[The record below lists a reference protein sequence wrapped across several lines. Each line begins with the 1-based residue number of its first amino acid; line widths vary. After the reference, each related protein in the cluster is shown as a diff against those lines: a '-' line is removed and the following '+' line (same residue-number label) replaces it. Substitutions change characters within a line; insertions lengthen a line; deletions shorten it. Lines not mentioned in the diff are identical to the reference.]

1 MNRSIRLFGILGAT
15 SFIASGA
22 FGVAKPPVVLGGGAG
37 AAKQSSSSPA
47 SSHSPG
53 KRAPT
58 TPAAGRPVLDR
69 DGDSSASGRA
79 KSRAIATPSPRSVD
93 RAARPT
99 AGDDVATGAS
109 AAEET
114 PALLRSG
121 IAIPSI
127 AEILAGWGGS
137 DPALDLDGDGTV
149 GGADLAIALA
159 NDAPSGGGAASD
171 EAITAP
177 AGSGFDGDTEE
188 PEAQGNPGDPGFNAR
203 AIARWDFVPHQT
215 FSEPF
220 NVGVVA
226 FHSYGIDRV
235 EFSVNGG
242 AWTPVREMTPNPE
255 SGVVEYWVR
264 VDPSQL
270 PAGEAEIRAVVYPTT
285 GLCRVLGGDM
295 MGSGKERGEY
305 GMAFVADTSGA
316 LPRVER
322 FVSPSGSD
330 SAGDGSRESPFA
342 TMMKAAKSIAQA
354 SGGKA
359 DGGRILLLPGE
370 HNFGTYSYSL
380 LTTVEDR
387 WLEIAPAPGVAASE
401 APIVS
406 ASTGGLRIPKVR
418 FHGVEF
424 RPNGG
429 TNGLILNSGGG
440 ARSVWIDGC
449 TLIGAGKQLSSDW
462 MNGWDFMYA
471 TGCYLTNCRNGVR
484 GGELVR
490 DLTIDEIGSD
500 AFSDGR
506 IVLNSTV
513 RRIDRTGT
521 EFHPDFYQLYAPVGS
536 SCENRVVYGV
546 RALEPLQSQGLFA
559 DGTTTVRDIA
569 FVNVE
574 VSTLA
579 PGNVMRAFQYGGPTS
594 NMFVMDCEVLGPALW
609 RPDLTFTAADIV
621 FRNVTWSG
629 TGPAPSPLAGV
640 LEFEE

>member
-242 AWTPVREMTPNPE
+242 AWTPVREMTLNPE

-270 PAGEAEIRAVVYPTT
+270 PTGEAEIRAVVYPTT
-285 GLCRVLGGDM
+285 GLCRVLGGPI
-295 MGSGKERGEY
+295 GGAGTARGEC
-305 GMAFVADTSGA
+305 GMPFVADPLQS
-316 LPRVER
+316 LPNTER
-322 FVSPSGSD
+322 FVSPTGSD
-330 SAGDGSRESPFA
+330 STGDGSRESPFA
-342 TMMKAAKSIAQA
+342 TIMKAAKSIAQA

-359 DGGRILLLPGE
+359 DGGIISLLPGE
-370 HNFGTYSYSL
+370 HVFGGYSYSL
-380 LTTVEDR
+380 LTTVDNR
-387 WLEIAPAPGVAASE
+387 WLTIRPADGVQAAQ
-401 APIVS
+401 APIVGV
-406 ASTGGLRIPKVR
+406 STGGIRVARVCFDGINFRPTAASNGIITST
-418 FHGVEF
+418 GVEASLWL
-424 RPNGG
+424 R
-429 TNGLILNSGGG
+429 
-440 ARSVWIDGC
+440 GC
-449 TLIGAGKQLSSDW
+449 QLDGAGKHISGDW
-462 MNGWDFMYA
+462 CTGWKQIYSTDCSLTDSMNGLA
-471 TGCYLTNCRNGVR
+471 
-484 GGELVR
+484 GELVR
-490 DLTIDEIGSD
+490 GLEIDEVGSD
-500 AFSDGR
+500 AFSGAKLC
-506 IVLNSTV
+506 VNSTV
-513 RRIDRTGT
+513 RSIDPGATG
-521 EFHPDFYQLYAPVGS
+521 FHPDFYQFYVTPGS
-536 SCENRVVYGV
+536 VAENYIMHNCH
-546 RALEPLQSQGLFA
+546 ALEPVYAQGIFA
-559 DGTTTVRDIA
+559 GNNVSVRDVAVVASSI
-569 FVNVE
+569 
-574 VSTLA
+574 STQA
-579 PGNVMRAFQYGGPTS
+579 PGNVMRALQFAGPTT
-594 NMFVMDCEVLGPALW
+594 NMLIMDCEVLGPALW
-609 RPDLTFTAADIV
+609 RPDLMFTAEDIV

-629 TGPAPSPLAGV
+629 AGPAPSPLAGV
-640 LEFEE
+640 VEFGE